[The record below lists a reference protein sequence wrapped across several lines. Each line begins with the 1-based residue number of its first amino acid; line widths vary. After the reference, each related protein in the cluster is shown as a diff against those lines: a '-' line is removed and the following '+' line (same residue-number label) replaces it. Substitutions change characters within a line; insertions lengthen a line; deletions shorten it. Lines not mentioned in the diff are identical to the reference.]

1 MNSVSSF
8 EPTKMIETRRCVIR
22 KFERS
27 DLDAL
32 FLVLNDPDVMEYI
45 EEPFSYEKTQKFLE
59 ENGLVDPARVY
70 AVELKES
77 KELIGHVIFH
87 QYENESY
94 EVGWI
99 LSKRFWG
106 QGIADEVTKALID
119 HARKRSIYSLV
130 IECAP
135 EQTASQRIAKN
146 NGFVLKDQGYLVT
159 YELVL

>member
-1 MNSVSSF
+1 
-8 EPTKMIETRRCVIR
+8 MIETRRCVIR

-32 FLVLNDPDVMEYI
+32 YLVLGDPGVMEYI

-59 ENGLVDPARVY
+59 ENGLIDPARVH
-70 AVELKES
+70 ALERKEN

-94 EVGWI
+94 EIGWI
-99 LSKRFWG
+99 LSKKFWG
-106 QGIADEVTKALID
+106 QGIADELTKALID
-119 HARKRSIYSLV
+119 HARTRSIKSLI
-130 IECAP
+130 IECAAA
-135 EQTASQRIAKN
+135 QRASKRIAQK
-146 NGFVLKDQGYLVT
+146 NGFQLRAQGDLIT